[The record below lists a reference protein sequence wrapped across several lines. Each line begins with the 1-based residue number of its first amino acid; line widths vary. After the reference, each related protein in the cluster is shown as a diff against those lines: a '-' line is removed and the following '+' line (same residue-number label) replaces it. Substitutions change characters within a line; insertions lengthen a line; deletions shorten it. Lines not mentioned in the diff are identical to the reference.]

1 MSYILLCIHL
11 TIIVK
16 YRSQDVGTMK
26 DGKVNRFKVD
36 ENGFTVDGYRVLN
49 PLCLRSMYLSRAI
62 GIVILAAVFYLM
74 YVGIP
79 ELKWAGTWLAAI
91 FIILLI
97 YSAVGPFI
105 FYKRYRYRM
114 DEDKIEVRRGILYIT
129 HLLVPVERV
138 HQVDVK
144 VGPIN
149 RIFGLADVGI
159 TTAGGAVSLQFLEE
173 DVAEGIATTLNDKI
187 VCMLKERV

>member
-1 MSYILLCIHL
+1 
-11 TIIVK
+11 
-16 YRSQDVGTMK
+16 MK

-36 ENGFTVDGYRVLN
+36 ENGLTVDGYRVLN
-49 PLCLRSMYLSRAI
+49 PSCLKSMYLSRAI
-62 GIVILAAVFYLM
+62 GIVITVAVFYLI
-74 YVGIP
+74 YI
-79 ELKWAGTWLAAI
+79 ETLDTEWAAKWLAVI
-91 FIILLI
+91 FVILLV
-97 YSAVGPFI
+97 YCAVGPFV

-138 HQVDVK
+138 HQVDVR

-159 TTAGGAVSLQFLEE
+159 TTAGGEVSLQFLEE
-173 DVAEGIATTLNDKI
+173 DVAEGIATALNDKI
-187 VCMLKERV
+187 VRMLKERI

>member
-1 MSYILLCIHL
+1 
-11 TIIVK
+11 
-16 YRSQDVGTMK
+16 MK

-36 ENGFTVDGYRVLN
+36 ENGLTVDGYRVLN
-49 PLCLRSMYLSRAI
+49 PLCLKSMYLSRAI
-62 GIVILAAVFYLM
+62 GIVIMAAVFYLI
-74 YVGIP
+74 YI
-79 ELKWAGTWLAAI
+79 ETLDTEWAARWLAVI
-91 FIILLI
+91 FVILLA
-97 YSAVGPFI
+97 YCAVGPFV

-138 HQVDVK
+138 HQVDVR

-159 TTAGGAVSLQFLEE
+159 TTAGGEVSLQFLEE
-173 DVAEGIATTLNDKI
+173 DVAEGIATALNDKI
-187 VCMLKERV
+187 VRMLKERV

>member
-1 MSYILLCIHL
+1 MN
-11 TIIVK
+11 
-16 YRSQDVGTMK
+16 

-36 ENGFTVDGYRVLN
+36 ENGLTVDGYRVLN
-49 PLCLRSMYLSRAI
+49 PSCLKSMYLSRAI
-62 GIVILAAVFYLM
+62 GIVIMAAVFYLI
-74 YVGIP
+74 YI
-79 ELKWAGTWLAAI
+79 ETLDTEWAARWLAVI
-91 FIILLI
+91 FVILLV
-97 YSAVGPFI
+97 YSAIGPFV

-138 HQVDVK
+138 HQVDVR

-159 TTAGGAVSLQFLEE
+159 TTAGGEVSLQFLEE
-173 DVAEGIATTLNDKI
+173 GVAEGIATALNDKI
-187 VCMLKERV
+187 VRMLKERI

>member
-1 MSYILLCIHL
+1 
-11 TIIVK
+11 
-16 YRSQDVGTMK
+16 MK

-97 YSAVGPFI
+97 YSAVGPFV

>member
-1 MSYILLCIHL
+1 
-11 TIIVK
+11 
-16 YRSQDVGTMK
+16 MK

-36 ENGFTVDGYRVLN
+36 ENGLTVDGYRVLN
-49 PLCLRSMYLSRAI
+49 HSCLKSMYLSRAI
-62 GIVILAAVFYLM
+62 GIVIMAAVFYLI
-74 YVGIP
+74 YI
-79 ELKWAGTWLAAI
+79 ETLDTEWAARWLAVI
-91 FIILLI
+91 FVILLV
-97 YSAVGPFI
+97 YCAVGPFV

-138 HQVDVK
+138 HQVDVR

-159 TTAGGAVSLQFLEE
+159 TTAGGEVSLQFLEE
-173 DVAEGIATTLNDKI
+173 DVAEGIATALNDKI
-187 VCMLKERV
+187 VRMLKERV

>member
-1 MSYILLCIHL
+1 
-11 TIIVK
+11 
-16 YRSQDVGTMK
+16 MK

-36 ENGFTVDGYRVLN
+36 EKGLTVDGYRVLN
-49 PLCLRSMYLSRAI
+49 PSCLKSMYLSRVI
-62 GIVILAAVFYLM
+62 GIVIMAAVFYLI
-74 YVGIP
+74 YV
-79 ELKWAGTWLAAI
+79 ETLDTEWAATWLAVI
-91 FIILLI
+91 FVILLV
-97 YSAVGPFI
+97 YCAVGPFV

-138 HQVDVK
+138 HQVDVR

-159 TTAGGAVSLQFLEE
+159 TTAGGEVSLQFLEE
-173 DVAEGIATTLNDKI
+173 DVAEGIATALNDKI
-187 VCMLKERV
+187 VRMLKERV